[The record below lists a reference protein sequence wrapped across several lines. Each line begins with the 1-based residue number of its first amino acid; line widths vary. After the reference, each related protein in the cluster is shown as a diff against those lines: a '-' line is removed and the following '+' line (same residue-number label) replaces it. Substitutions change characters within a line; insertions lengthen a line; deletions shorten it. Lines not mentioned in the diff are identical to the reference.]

1 MRAEVAIV
9 GNGVAGYACA
19 ARLAKHGIR
28 PLLIGR
34 GLPVDRPPLSKAAL
48 ADGEPRLL
56 ATAEK
61 LVERGID
68 VLDAM
73 VDDADVASR
82 RLVAGGEEVEADAV
96 VLATGLSYRPPPIP
110 GLELAHV
117 NATPG
122 GMRRLAAALAG
133 GPRTVAVIGGGL
145 IGVETAATLA
155 GQGHAV
161 TVLDLLPRPFD
172 RLHDPLPAIAEAT
185 LAGLGI
191 PFVGDASVEQ
201 IVSEEDGQVT
211 SCHKRGS
218 LTTDVVVAALGGR
231 VIAPPGLADG
241 ASAAK
246 PLDGGPGGSL
256 EGGVEGGPGGSLEG
270 GVNGGPGGSLEGG
283 VEGGPG
289 GSLDGLLEVG
299 ADMAVPGLNG
309 VYAAGDL
316 VLVPHARFGSI
327 RFPHWDAAIGTGEQA
342 ADAIAGVA
350 RPYERLPYWWS
361 DLGPRRLAEVG
372 WAGAV
377 DVWVDED
384 GIHVGRDAGGVAVA
398 ALVVDEPRRLRE
410 ARALVLGDA

>member
-34 GLPVDRPPLSKAAL
+34 GLPVDRPPLTKAAL

-61 LVERGID
+61 LAERGID
-68 VLDAM
+68 VLGAM
-73 VDDADVASR
+73 VDEAELAAR
-82 RLVAGGEEVEADAV
+82 CLVAGGEEVEADAI

-110 GLELAHV
+110 GLEVAHV

-133 GPRTVAVIGGGL
+133 GPRSVAVLGGGL
-145 IGVETAATLA
+145 IGVETAATLV

-172 RLHDPLPAIAEAT
+172 RLHEPLPAIAEAT
-185 LAGLGI
+185 LAELGI
-191 PFVGDASVEQ
+191 PFVGSASVEQ
-201 IVSEEDGQVT
+201 VVSEDDGRVT

-231 VIAPPGLADG
+231 VVAPPWFADG
-241 ASAAK
+241 ASDAK
-246 PLDGGPGGSL
+246 RLDGALGGSL
-256 EGGVEGGPGGSLEG
+256 EGP
-270 GVNGGPGGSLEGG
+270 
-283 VEGGPG
+283 
-289 GSLDGLLEVG
+289 LEVG
-299 ADMAVPGLNG
+299 SDMAVAGLPG
-309 VYAAGDL
+309 VHAAGDL
-316 VLVPHARFGSI
+316 VLVPHARFGPI

-350 RPYERLPYWWS
+350 QPYERLPYWWS
-361 DLGPRRLAEVG
+361 DIGPRRLAEVG
-372 WAGAV
+372 WADAAATWEEEG
-377 DVWVDED
+377 
-384 GIHVGRDAGGVAVA
+384 GIHVGRDRGGVAVA

>member
-34 GLPVDRPPLSKAAL
+34 GLPVDRPPLTKAAL

-61 LVERGID
+61 LAERGID

-73 VDDADVASR
+73 VDEAELASR
-82 RLVAGGEEVEADAV
+82 RLVAGGEEVEADAI

-110 GLELAHV
+110 GLDVAHV

-133 GPRTVAVIGGGL
+133 GPRTVAVLGGGL

-185 LAGLGI
+185 LSELGI
-191 PFVGDASVEQ
+191 PFVGGASLEQ
-201 IVSEEDGQVT
+201 IVSEENGHVT
-211 SCHKRGS
+211 SWHQGGS
-218 LTTDVVVAALGGR
+218 LTTEVVVAALGGR
-231 VIAPPGLADG
+231 VVAPPGLADAG
-241 ASAAK
+241 VCF
-246 PLDGGPGGSL
+246 DGP
-256 EGGVEGGPGGSLEG
+256 
-270 GVNGGPGGSLEGG
+270 
-283 VEGGPG
+283 
-289 GSLDGLLEVG
+289 LEVG
-299 ADMAVPGLNG
+299 ADLAVPGLSG
-309 VYAAGDL
+309 VHAVGDL
-316 VLVPHARFGSI
+316 VRVPHARFGPI
-327 RFPHWDAAIGTGEQA
+327 RFPHWDAAVGTGEQA

-350 RPYERLPYWWS
+350 QPYERLPYWWS
-361 DLGPRRLAEVG
+361 DIGPRRLAEVG

-377 DVWVDED
+377 AVWVEED
-384 GIHVGRDAGGVAVA
+384 GIHVGRDAAGAPVA

>member
-1 MRAEVAIV
+1 MRAEVAVV

-28 PLLIGR
+28 PLLVGR

-61 LVERGID
+61 LAERGID
-68 VLDAM
+68 LLDAM
-73 VDDADVASR
+73 VDDADLAAR
-82 RLVAGGEEVEADAV
+82 RLVAGGEEVEADAI

-110 GLELAHV
+110 GLEVAHV

-161 TVLDLLPRPFD
+161 TVLDVLPRPFD

-185 LAGLGI
+185 LADLGI
-191 PFVGDASVEQ
+191 PFVGNAAVEEVVVEQ
-201 IVSEEDGQVT
+201 GGQVT
-211 SCHKRGS
+211 SCHEHGS
-218 LTTDVVVAALGGR
+218 VTTDVVVAALGGR
-231 VIAPPGLADG
+231 VVAPSWLADAG
-241 ASAAK
+241 VA
-246 PLDGGPGGSL
+246 LDGP
-256 EGGVEGGPGGSLEG
+256 
-270 GVNGGPGGSLEGG
+270 
-283 VEGGPG
+283 
-289 GSLDGLLEVG
+289 LEVG
-299 ADMAVPGLNG
+299 ADMAVPGLPG
-309 VYAAGDL
+309 VRAVGDL
-316 VLVPHARFGSI
+316 VLVPHARYGPI
-327 RFPHWDAAIGTGEQA
+327 RFPHWDAAVGTGEQA

-350 RPYERLPYWWS
+350 QPYERLPYWWS

-377 DVWVDED
+377 AVWEEED
-384 GIHVGRDAGGVAVA
+384 GLHVGRDPDGAVAA